1 MAHMTAPSGHCLRY
15 APTEG
20 RLQLPH
26 QLTSLRSPLL
36 VQRPAIRRQHK
47 SARVSAVA
55 VPLPP
60 AQPENPARRLRRSS
74 SEQLGKAV
82 RLLRSLSSKFA
93 SAPEATVQQVSPA
106 QLKGE
111 LLRADSNIVVL
122 MCKAQSCR
130 PCKMFARKYQRIA
143 ADYASKGAIFLEIL
157 GDETSESRKLMIE
170 MAIKVTPTFCIFHD
184 KEIIRRVTGISE
196 DNLKAAIAE
205 ELSNVESAP

>member
-1 MAHMTAPSGHCLRY
+1 MHREADANYTAASPTITKSYFQLIRAFALEGLALELSCNTDIAMAHVTAPSGQCLRY

-36 VQRPAIRRQHK
+36 VQKPAIRRQQK
-47 SARVSAVA
+47 SALVSAVA

-93 SAPEATVQQVSPA
+93 SAPEGTVQQV
-106 QLKGE
+106 
-111 LLRADSNIVVL
+111 RAGP
-122 MCKAQSCR
+122 CR
-130 PCKMFARKYQRIA
+130 PLSVLLSVPLKRQYFSARSSQWPA
-143 ADYASKGAIFLEIL
+143 
-157 GDETSESRKLMIE
+157 
-170 MAIKVTPTFCIFHD
+170 
-184 KEIIRRVTGISE
+184 
-196 DNLKAAIAE
+196 
-205 ELSNVESAP
+205 